1 MIYAF
6 ILGGIYCLFL
16 TLFVVKLQ
24 NKMTK
29 IEERLDAS
37 VLPISKLK
45 EEVAPPP
52 PTILPPSPTNID
64 EAARQF
70 EEILNSKSKEEID
83 QWINEDEVPKPSLGE
98 GTQNLNNLNKG
109 YNKTY

>member
-1 MIYAF
+1 MITLYSF
-6 ILGGIYCLFL
+6 ILMGMYCLFL
-16 TLFVVKLQ
+16 TLFIVKLQ
-24 NKMTK
+24 NKMTR
-29 IEERLDAS
+29 IEEKLNKNIDIDDS
-37 VLPISKLK
+37 KPEVEVPQEIIPID
-45 EEVAPPP
+45 
-52 PTILPPSPTNID
+52 NID

-83 QWINEDEVPKPSLGE
+83 QWINEGEIPKPSSSGE